1 MENIPEKSILV
12 TMDVRSLFKDIP
24 NKEGIETVETA
35 MKRKKY
41 RSKNYDWLFL
51 SCHVSVI

>member
-24 NKEGIETVETA
+24 NKERIETVETA

-41 RSKNYDWLFL
+41 SSKNYDWLFL